1 MKKKK
6 YIRPSVI
13 IYKVNK
19 SRLLQTS
26 ETMRVNHTRVVT
38 DDDEVY

>member
-6 YIRPSVI
+6 YIRPSVV

-26 ETMRVNHTRVVT
+26 ETMRVSNTMVT

>member
-6 YIRPSVI
+6 YIRPSVV

-19 SRLLQTS
+19 SRLLQAS
-26 ETMRVNHTRVVT
+26 VTMRVSNTMVT

>member
-6 YIRPSVI
+6 YIRPSVV

-26 ETMRVNHTRVVT
+26 VTMRVSNTMVT